1 MEDEVCKFHKF
12 GFCKFREACKR
23 KHLTPICES
32 QSECKDKKQCHKRH
46 PKSCKRFN
54 SENGCKHGEE
64 CAYNHQV
71 DEKFK
76 EVNELKEKVDILEK
90 IVAKKVSK
98 ERERLEQLE
107 IVVKAMSRK
116 VLSLESELKD
126 LKRKRK
132 PSEEESIFK
141 IKEIKRKEGDELQ
154 LIKSNTKLS
163 DHKKVNPKEKNQP
176 KSKKKIGN
184 MMI

>member
-1 MEDEVCKFHKF
+1 M
-12 GFCKFREACKR
+12 
-23 KHLTPICES
+23 
-32 QSECKDKKQCHKRH
+32 
-46 PKSCKRFN
+46 
-54 SENGCKHGEE
+54 
-64 CAYNHQV
+64 
-71 DEKFK
+71 
-76 EVNELKEKVDILEK
+76 NELKEKVDILEK

-154 LIKSNTKLS
+154 LIKRNTKLS
-163 DHKKVNPKEKNQP
+163 DHKEVHPKEKNQP
-176 KSKKKIGN
+176 ESEKEDWKPDDLKDSNIFNPSSFSSPKEKKDKQKKFEVKEGVFNCGQCDYKTKKKQLSKSTSQQI
-184 MMI
+184 MKIIFVKSVTKSFHQS